1 MGINPRIAE
10 LIENDFNKKWFS
22 DSSIRSLD
30 SKYLDIVKSGVS
42 PFKAEIAMYI
52 KNNSKIVDK
61 YQDEVEKLSNISK
74 KVYQDLLQQI
84 MIVFGNYR

>member
-1 MGINPRIAE
+1 
-10 LIENDFNKKWFS
+10 
-22 DSSIRSLD
+22 
-30 SKYLDIVKSGVS
+30 
-42 PFKAEIAMYI
+42 MYI